1 MKVGESWGDRAHK
14 GRVRVKFANSK
25 IEARS
30 VEHGKLLPPCI
41 FCYYGASGHWPIIG
55 SMAQWQS
62 RGGNVSWITFPFWD
76 QILLTLYVESFYSFQ
91 STFTM
96 LPILHFIVI
105 LGSTCFQSSTIVNI
119 HEWVKPLCCKKHFA
133 ELEDARWLDSLS
145 CADFLDWPAAFH
157 GRRSWCQNILLSCE
171 ECNSRS
177 FHQISVVLQKHSAE
191 LGQLSD
197 PDLLP
202 RNLLVVISHSSQNLE
217 WA

>member
-1 MKVGESWGDRAHK
+1 MKVGESRGDRAHK

-76 QILLTLYVESFYSFQ
+76 QILLTLYVESFYSWTVFSPLSQ
-91 STFTM
+91 CCQVYTLSWFWVEYVFSHLQLSIITSGWS
-96 LPILHFIVI
+96 L
-105 LGSTCFQSSTIVNI
+105 CAAKNI
-119 HEWVKPLCCKKHFA
+119 SLSWKMHADWIHS
-133 ELEDARWLDSLS
+133 SLS

-177 FHQISVVLQKHSAE
+177 FHQISSVLQKHSAE
-191 LGQLSD
+191 LGQLSILIYCLETCSWWF
-197 PDLLP
+197 LL
-202 RNLLVVISHSSQNLE
+202 
-217 WA
+217 

>member
-1 MKVGESWGDRAHK
+1 MKVGESQGDRAHK

-76 QILLTLYVESFYSFQ
+76 QILLTLFVESFFSWTVFSPLSQCCQFYTLLWFWVEHVFSHLR
-91 STFTM
+91 SSIFTSGWS
-96 LPILHFIVI
+96 L
-105 LGSTCFQSSTIVNI
+105 CAAKNI
-119 HEWVKPLCCKKHFA
+119 SLSWKMHADWS
-133 ELEDARWLDSLS
+133 SLS

-177 FHQISVVLQKHSAE
+177 FHQISSVLQKHSAE
-191 LGQLSD
+191 LGQLSILIYCLEICSWWF
-197 PDLLP
+197 LL
-202 RNLLVVISHSSQNLE
+202 
-217 WA
+217 